1 MKIIFAGTPQF
12 ARVALDSL
20 LAHHEV
26 CAVYTQPDRPAGRG
40 RQMRGS
46 EVKQLAL
53 TQGIPIRQPA
63 RLNDA
68 DVLAEMQSF
77 NADIMVV
84 VAYGL
89 ILPESVLKI
98 PTYGCVNIHASTLP
112 RWRGAAP
119 IQRAIMAGD
128 ESTGVTIIQMDK
140 GLDTGP
146 MLRHEACLIDPAE
159 TGASLHDKL
168 AQLGA
173 NAVLRVISDISKGDV
188 APEAQDDSQACYAN
202 KIQKDEVWIDWQQSA
217 LSISRLV
224 RAFNPWP
231 VARFRFQDEHAV
243 HVWGAEPTQQTAMVD
258 PGTVVA
264 VSRSAIDI
272 ATGQGV
278 LRLTKIQSPGR
289 RAMDVGDWLNAHQL
303 DVGVRLPQ

>member
-1 MKIIFAGTPQF
+1 MKIIFAGTPPF
-12 ARVALDSL
+12 ARVALESL
-20 LAHHEV
+20 LAQHDV
-26 CAVYTQPDRPAGRG
+26 RAVYTQPDRPSGRG
-40 RQMRGS
+40 RQVRGS

-53 TQGIPIRQPA
+53 THSIPVRQPL
-63 RLNDA
+63 RLSDA
-68 DVLAEMQSF
+68 DVLAEMRSF

-89 ILPESVLKI
+89 ILPASVLEI
-98 PTYGCVNIHASTLP
+98 PSHGCVNIHASTLP

-146 MLRHEACLIDPAE
+146 MLRHEACVIDPSE
-159 TGASLHDKL
+159 SGGSLHDKL
-168 AQLGA
+168 AELGA
-173 NAVLRVISDISKGDV
+173 NAVLRVLRDIATGDI
-188 APEAQDDSQACYAN
+188 APKAQDDSQACYAK

-217 LSISRLV
+217 LSISRQV

-231 VARFRFQDEHAV
+231 VARFRFGDAHAV
-243 HVWGAEPTQQTAMVD
+243 HVWGAEPAQQAAMVD

-264 VSRSAIDI
+264 VSRSAIEV
-272 ATGQGV
+272 ATGQGI

-289 RAMDVGDWLNAHQL
+289 RPMDVGDWLNAHQL